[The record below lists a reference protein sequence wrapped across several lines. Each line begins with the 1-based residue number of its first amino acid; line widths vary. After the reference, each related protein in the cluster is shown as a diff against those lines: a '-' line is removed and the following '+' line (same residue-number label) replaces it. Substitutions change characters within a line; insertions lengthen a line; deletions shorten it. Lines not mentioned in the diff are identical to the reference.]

1 MSWYKKLFCQ
11 AVSIIK
17 CQRKEKV
24 ERRGI
29 MREQERQKKEL
40 AWQTSLLEQQYGV
53 KYAPEPIEEAEVSDD
68 FAGYASEEL
77 AD

>member
-1 MSWYKKLFCQ
+1 
-11 AVSIIK
+11 
-17 CQRKEKV
+17 
-24 ERRGI
+24 

-53 KYAPEPIEEAEVSDD
+53 KYVPEQEVETEVNDD

-77 AD
+77 GD

>member
-1 MSWYKKLFCQ
+1 
-11 AVSIIK
+11 
-17 CQRKEKV
+17 
-24 ERRGI
+24 